1 MSGAA
6 SGKLSSVESTASVSR
21 VLDRGI
27 RIRSVRSRPRVRS
40 FSELPSCDTPREMS
54 HLDGKRTTS
63 TIASLNLFVGGKRN
77 SRRLSTHPSVSAP
90 LMPKRYPDLCHPRG
104 DPSVGV
110 RTADAEEV
118 SRPVPSPREE
128 ISPAQVLEGDVL
140 QGEGAHPPVAG

>member
-63 TIASLNLFVGGKRN
+63 TIASLNRSEEHTSELQSPMYLVC
-77 SRRLSTHPSVSAP
+77 RL
-90 LMPKRYPDLCHPRG
+90 L
-104 DPSVGV
+104 
-110 RTADAEEV
+110 
-118 SRPVPSPREE
+118 
-128 ISPAQVLEGDVL
+128 LEKKKKKQKNTNAAWACNMDHYKQACTL
-140 QGEGAHPPVAG
+140 HD